1 MIAAGRWRLTPRG
14 YPRRRA
20 ARMGGPG
27 RRRAR
32 LPWAGRK
39 TAGPRTEPGRGTR
52 RAAWLLMVARAMAA
66 LASTAALSRS
76 RRVRAVWRKREMIFE
91 GLRRLPA
98 DQACATGTDAIHVT
112 HARFWS

>member
-1 MIAAGRWRLTPRG
+1 MR
-14 YPRRRA
+14 
-20 ARMGGPG
+20 GPG

-39 TAGPRTEPGRGTR
+39 TARTSHGTWARYQACVLVTRG
-52 RAAWLLMVARAMAA
+52 VQGEAA
-66 LASTAALSRS
+66 LASTAALSR
-76 RRVRAVWRKREMIFE
+76 RRARAVWRNREMIFE
-91 GLRRLPA
+91 CLRRLPA